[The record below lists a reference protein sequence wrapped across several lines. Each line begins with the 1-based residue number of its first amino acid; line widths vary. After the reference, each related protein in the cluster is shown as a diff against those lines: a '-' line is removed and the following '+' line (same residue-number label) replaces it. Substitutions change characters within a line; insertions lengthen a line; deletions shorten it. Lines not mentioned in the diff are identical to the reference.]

1 MYKDDLSHTMNW
13 SFRAGRTKL
22 SGDRALER
30 NVKPGLNIE
39 PLSDRVMPVVGAFN
53 VPQAIRPNKANAG
66 VVLIRQSPDDIGGC
80 SGTLLTG
87 GQTILT
93 AAHCVDANG
102 DHIADAPYYYVNFD
116 LPAKRVQMVVPASR
130 VTINPQWQGATDAGF
145 QNGHDVAVLR
155 LSGLAPWGNGPGRL
169 SYQLYTGSS
178 MQPGTSSSSNSI
190 NLVGYGYTGDG
201 VVGQNTSP
209 NPNQISSTIQR
220 LMLPPSARGSF
231 TLGNPKTKANIRLN
245 AQGLTADV
253 VQKAV
258 Q

>member
-1 MYKDDLSHTMNW
+1 
-13 SFRAGRTKL
+13 
-22 SGDRALER
+22 
-30 NVKPGLNIE
+30 
-39 PLSDRVMPVVGAFN
+39 
-53 VPQAIRPNKANAG
+53 
-66 VVLIRQSPDDIGGC
+66 
-80 SGTLLTG
+80 
-87 GQTILT
+87 
-93 AAHCVDANG
+93 
-102 DHIADAPYYYVNFD
+102 
-116 LPAKRVQMVVPASR
+116 
-130 VTINPQWQGATDAGF
+130 
-145 QNGHDVAVLR
+145 
-155 LSGLAPWGNGPGRL
+155 
-169 SYQLYTGSS
+169 

-258 Q
+258 QGLDPTGFVNVQVVQITQKSSPYFGSFDIVFRQVDTTQYPYGKVPQFTFRPQAGYSGGG